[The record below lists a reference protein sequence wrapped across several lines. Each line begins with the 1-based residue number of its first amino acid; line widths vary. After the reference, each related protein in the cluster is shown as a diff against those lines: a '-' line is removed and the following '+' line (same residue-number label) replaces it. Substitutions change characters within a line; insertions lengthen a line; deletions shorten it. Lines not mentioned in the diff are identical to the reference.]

1 MQCPVL
7 AHVAVFHP
15 HLRVVG
21 RQRELH
27 LRILHE
33 HRRMRFHL
41 VVHNRPLVR
50 HAVLHRQCR
59 RNHLPARTV
68 VVELTARQR
77 QDSHLQA
84 VQLLIHDARMCP
96 QCQSELRVHVVELH
110 APVLVG
116 RTFHHQLDGT
126 VTQQPDADVHQ
137 EQVILHQLAHF
148 LHARLLQHEVQLL
161 RFLPRRYEH
170 PVVLRQFRVHPQA
183 VAHHVHIRNLLQRL
197 RGTDV
202 HVAARNQRAQSLRRP
217 FHDFLIQRQLQ
228 RQQVLCDALSACPA
242 EHRYRRQYL
251 ARRCIARQTA
261 ALSPC
266 MQQDTLLPCQPVA
279 QCGILILFLPA
290 SIQQPGRT
298 TSRTQFLSHRI
309 RCAEPLLVV
318 RVHNIVKT
326 FHQIWWQ

>member
-1 MQCPVL
+1 
-7 AHVAVFHP
+7 
-15 HLRVVG
+15 
-21 RQRELH
+21 
-27 LRILHE
+27 
-33 HRRMRFHL
+33 MRFHL

-50 HAVLHRQCR
+50 HAVLHRQRR

-84 VQLLIHDARMCP
+84 VQLLIHDAWMCP

-148 LHARLLQHEVQLL
+148 LHARFLQHEVQLL

-170 PVVLRQFRVHPQA
+170 PVVLRQFRVYPQA
-183 VAHHVHIRNLLQRL
+183 VAHHVHIRNLLQRF

-217 FHDFLIQRQLQ
+217 LHDFLIQRQLQ

-298 TSRTQFLSHRI
+298 TSRTQFLSHRV

-326 FHQIWWQ
+326 FHQIRWQ